1 MDEIIGI
8 QAVRAALRDTPAL
21 ARTLYLM
28 KGRRD
33 ARYNELIGMAREA
46 GIRYQTVEDAW
57 FKRRSFEGA
66 HQGFLL
72 RCHTRTL
79 ADEQELQKALAGS
92 RTSPLGAG
100 IGQCDRSQKF
110 WGLSAY
116 R

>member
-46 GIRYQTVEDAW
+46 GL
-57 FKRRSFEGA
+57 S
-66 HQGFLL
+66 
-72 RCHTRTL
+72 
-79 ADEQELQKALAGS
+79 KARIKACCS
-92 RTSPLGAG
+92 SVISARWRTSKSFSPV
-100 IGQCDRSQKF
+100 GQS
-110 WGLSAY
+110 SALPP
-116 R
+116 

>member
-57 FKRRSFEGA
+57 FKRRDFEGA
-66 HQGFLL
+66 HSRGLRVPAQGRFTSYQSVFRAYFGL
-72 RCHTRTL
+72 RLCLT
-79 ADEQELQKALAGS
+79 AS
-92 RTSPLGAG
+92 
-100 IGQCDRSQKF
+100 
-110 WGLSAY
+110 
-116 R
+116 